1 MRRSDLRILTSFARD
16 CSTFTSRIGN
26 CARLWRSMHGRSSFR
41 SPPHFPPHL
50 ATHALHAQRAPA
62 ITSSPN
68 AHRNPPRASF
78 RTLSCLDAPTS
89 NIPPSHQHPHTHTR
103 AWRREEESG
112 SADASAACAET
123 HTRVANALAHTHERC
138 QWPRCRGHEE
148 GVILGGAG
156 TGVSRILGQVWQA
169 SVLGQE
175 HRQVHRLF
183 AEKLG
188 VSTCS
193 AAFA

>member
-1 MRRSDLRILTSFARD
+1 MWSSDRICAPLQNIHIEDRKLRATLAQHARAFVLPV
-16 CSTFTSRIGN
+16 ST
-26 CARLWRSMHGRSSFR
+26 
-41 SPPHFPPHL
+41 PPASVAPHL
-50 ATHALHAQRAPA
+50 GIHALIAQRAPA